1 MGLAR
6 KVGWV
11 WLEKLVGFCWKC
23 WLSWTAIM
31 VGFGWRSWLGL
42 DRKVGW
48 IWIAKLVWF
57 GCKSL
62 YKNQG
67 YVELEFAISTLG
79 WEKRLGKILYH

>member
-1 MGLAR
+1 M
-6 KVGWV
+6 
-11 WLEKLVGFCWKC
+11 
-23 WLSWTAIM
+23 
-31 VGFGWRSWLGL
+31 GL

-48 IWIAKLVWF
+48 VWIEKLVGF
-57 GCKSL
+57 GWKSL